1 MLISTV
7 QQSDSVLYTHTHTM
21 GSPGCSAGKE
31 SACNVGDLGSIPGL
45 GWSPGEGNGY
55 PLRYSGLE
63 NSMGSQRIRH
73 DWETCTVLHTYT
85 HTHIHIFFSIFFS
98 IMVYHRILNIV
109 PCCLSIIMHCK
120 INYRRMGIFMMLN
133 LSKQVH
139 GTFLFRFTS
148 VTSKNLLISLS
159 RYCMFFLLSLLL
171 NALSVLFL

>member
-1 MLISTV
+1 
-7 QQSDSVLYTHTHTM
+7 M

-63 NSMGSQRIRH
+63 NSMDCIVHGVTKNQTRLRDLH
-73 DWETCTVLHTYT
+73 CTSHT

>member
-1 MLISTV
+1 M
-7 QQSDSVLYTHTHTM
+7 
-21 GSPGCSAGKE
+21 
-31 SACNVGDLGSIPGL
+31 GDLGSIPGL
-45 GWSPGEGNGY
+45 GRSPGEGNGY

-63 NSMGSQRIRH
+63 NSMDCIVHGVTKNRTRLRDLH
-73 DWETCTVLHTYT
+73 CTSHTHT
-85 HTHIHIFFSIFFS
+85 HTHTHTRARARTHIHIFLFIFFS

-120 INYRRMGIFMMLN
+120 INYRRMGIFIMLN

-139 GTFLFRFTS
+139 GTFLFKFTS